1 MSRKDQILDLVVKTI
16 PFYHIRGGFK
26 LEEYRKDKPGNELWA
41 RRLLS
46 APTLA
51 SLEREGLFPDELCHR
66 RQGGDLVSF
75 FHPYHTARFS
85 LGYAADRP
93 SFLRPIKR
101 IRWGLPNPA
110 WTYGIVTGD
119 PCFIIELEAP

>member
-1 MSRKDQILDLVVKTI
+1 MSRKDGILDLVVKAQ
-16 PFYHIRGGFK
+16 PFRDIERGFK
-26 LEEYRKDKPGNELWA
+26 LEEYRGSHWA
-41 RRLLS
+41 HRLLS
-46 APTLA
+46 
-51 SLEREGLFPDELCHR
+51 ERGKILRVNMVEFRELSEVR
-66 RQGGDLVSF
+66 GDF
-75 FHPYHTARFS
+75 FPYHTARFS
-85 LGYAADRP
+85 LGYATDRP

>member
-1 MSRKDQILDLVVKTI
+1 MSRADGILDFVVKAV

-26 LEEYRKDKPGNELWA
+26 LEEYRQDKPGKELWA

-51 SLEREGLFPDELCHR
+51 SLEREGLFPDELCNRLQHD
-66 RQGGDLVSF
+66 DLANF
-75 FHPYHTARFS
+75 FHDYHTARFS

-110 WTYGIVTGD
+110 WIYGIVTGE
-119 PCFIIELEAP
+119 PCFVIELEAP